1 GSTSQEQ
8 PTAQLMAFALGILSV
23 FSPAVL
29 PVVPLIFAGS
39 RGRAL
44 DAFLIVAGLT
54 ISMLILGY
62 TASLFFGFFRVVAML
77 FLLIFAL
84 ILLSDELDEKVSIF
98 ASRMT
103 SGLSWKIQTLPS
115 FFFGMLLAFLWLPA
129 ILPFAGIAI
138 SQTLLSENP
147 LVMLSYGLG
156 MAVTIAAVFKMG
168 EKFVKAN
175 FQLIRKVTGAI
186 VLLYLAYFALT
197 EVLLLE
203 HHHHHH

>member
-1 GSTSQEQ
+1 MLEL
-8 PTAQLMAFALGILSV
+8 LMAFALGILSV
-23 FSPAVL
+23 FSPCVL

-115 FFFGMLLAFLWLPA
+115 FFFGMLLAFLWLPC

-197 EVLLLE
+197 EVLL
-203 HHHHHH
+203 

>member
-1 GSTSQEQ
+1 MLELLT
-8 PTAQLMAFALGILSV
+8 AFALGILSV
-23 FSPAVL
+23 FSPCVL

-39 RGRAL
+39 RGKAL

-62 TASLFFGFFRVVAML
+62 TASLFFGFFRVIAML
-77 FLLIFAL
+77 FLLIFAV

-115 FFFGMLLAFLWLPA
+115 FFFGMLLTFLWLPC

-147 LVMLSYGLG
+147 FVMLSYGLG
-156 MAVTIAAVFKMG
+156 MALTIAAVFKMG

-197 EVLLLE
+197 EVLW
-203 HHHHHH
+203 

>member
-1 GSTSQEQ
+1 MLE
-8 PTAQLMAFALGILSV
+8 LLVAFALGVLSI
-23 FSPAVL
+23 FSPCVL

-54 ISMLILGY
+54 VSMLVLGY
-62 TASLFFGFFRVVAML
+62 TASLFFGVFKVVAMI
-77 FLLIFAL
+77 FLLIFAA
-84 ILLSDELDEKVSIF
+84 ILLSDELDEKVSVY

-103 SGLSWKIQTLPS
+103 SGFSWRVQSLPS
-115 FFFGMLLAFLWLPA
+115 FFFGMLLAFLWLPC

-156 MAVTIAAVFKMG
+156 MALTIAAVFKLG
-168 EKFVKAN
+168 ERFIKTN
-175 FQLIRKVTGAI
+175 FRLIRKLAGVI
-186 VLLYLAYFALT
+186 VLLYLIYFAISG
-197 EVLLLE
+197 VVF
-203 HHHHHH
+203 